1 MCTADWTCAHEP
13 KSWPIQCHLNSDVV
27 EIRKRRL
34 KSVGGPSMFGFWR
47 STAAGTDPGSI
58 EPAQAVEPR
67 HDGTQEAADEIRLA
81 NPTAISAP
89 ADGEEAKPESPQVVQ
104 KASDPPQVTAD
115 PSAAPVDSSTNGSR
129 YAFPRPSTSTEVYV
143 SEVQKVP
150 PVDITGAAILS
161 GTEAEAPRKRRISFR
176 SFGFFYGKERQK
188 SSPTVASDTADA
200 PESSKD
206 GPKAKPPSKKD
217 VRKIEKT
224 ALVLQSFILGHVP
237 TFPSLSSSPPASK
250 PASKGRPQAVKP
262 PNQAKLGKA
271 SNKLLEPEQ
280 ANQVIAKLRTL
291 PVPDGP
297 ELPGIEY
304 AGEHVMSHAEGP
316 IHAVCLD
323 CTEEEAEKYY
333 FSRLRTG
340 DDRALSE
347 DVPTRR
353 KIQASK
359 GAPSIASANLSSLVS
374 VLQNIHIVTLV
385 SSPDLGFGQDADSPG
400 PLAGSVPSPSAV
412 STGMMEITGQ
422 LLALGFATSKAVYPD
437 HAGVCPPTDRMSVLT
452 YWWGMEVCLP
462 PPTLVFLANA
472 KSIQNAVLNLL
483 TAFSL
488 FNNGVREILPFVRY
502 ISQFLDFQW
511 NAIQAQNKG
520 KGVVC
525 AATWVCPAA
534 LVPRSWDFPDAPP
547 EQAVVLPKRNPVENV
562 PTIVFPGSKGGGI
575 FTPNAPTLPPV
586 IITPATLPRGAKFEM
601 LKT

>member
-1 MCTADWTCAHEP
+1 M
-13 KSWPIQCHLNSDVV
+13 PIQYHLNLDVV
-27 EIRKRRL
+27 DDRF
-34 KSVGGPSMFGFWR
+34 SNSAGTANMFGFWKP
-47 STAAGTDPGSI
+47 TAPANPESI
-58 EPAQAVEPR
+58 ESTQAVELR
-67 HDGTQEAADEIRLA
+67 DDGTQEAADAAQLTDPVA
-81 NPTAISAP
+81 ASAP
-89 ADGEEAKPESPQVVQ
+89 IGGQETKTDLIQLSQKTPDPLGQSQV
-104 KASDPPQVTAD
+104 AAEPVTL
-115 PSAAPVDSSTNGSR
+115 VESSTNESR
-129 YAFPRPSTSTEVYV
+129 YAFPRPSTSTDVYV

-161 GTEAEAPRKRRISFR
+161 GTTTEPARKRRISFR
-176 SFGFFYGKERQK
+176 SFGFFYGNERPK
-188 SSPTVASDTADA
+188 PSSTLVSDSGDA
-200 PESSKD
+200 TESSKG
-206 GPKAKPPSKKD
+206 GPKVKPPSKRD

-224 ALVLQSFILGHVP
+224 ALVLQGFILGHVP
-237 TFPSLSSSPPASK
+237 SFPSFSSSPSTSK
-250 PASKGRPQAVKP
+250 PASKGKPKIMQP

-271 SNKLLEPEQ
+271 SNRLLEPDQ

-304 AGEHVMSHAEGP
+304 GGEHIVSHAEGP

-323 CTEEEAEKYY
+323 CTEDEAERYY
-333 FSRLRTG
+333 FSRLKTG
-340 DDRALSE
+340 DDRVLAEEPQAGPS
-347 DVPTRR
+347 T
-353 KIQASK
+353 QAS
-359 GAPSIASANLSSLVS
+359 GGTPSIASANLSSLVS

-385 SSPDLGFGQDADSPG
+385 SSPDLGLGQAADSPG
-400 PLAGSVPSPSAV
+400 PLAGAIPSASAV

-437 HAGVCPPTDRMSVLT
+437 HAGVYPPTDRMSVLT

-472 KSIQNAVLNLL
+472 KSIQNAALNLL

-520 KGVVC
+520 RGVVC

-534 LVPRSWDFPDAPP
+534 LVPRSWDFPDPP
-547 EQAVVLPKRNPVENV
+547 PGQAVVIPKINPETNG
-562 PTIVFPGSKGGGI
+562 PTLVFPGSKGGGI
-575 FTPNAPTLPPV
+575 FTPKAPSLPPV